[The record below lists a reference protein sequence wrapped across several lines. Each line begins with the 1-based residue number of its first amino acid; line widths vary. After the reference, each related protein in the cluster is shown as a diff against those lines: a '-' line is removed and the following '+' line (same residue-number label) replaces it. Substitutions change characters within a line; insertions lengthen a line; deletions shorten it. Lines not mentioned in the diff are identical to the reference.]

1 MLRKAHEDN
10 EHEPGAAD
18 FYYDEGEGLRQF
30 DDVREAWI
38 IAS

>member
-1 MLRKAHEDN
+1 VLRKAHEDN
-10 EHEPGAAD
+10 QHEPVAAD
-18 FYYDEGEGLRQF
+18 FHYDEGEGLRQF